1 MIIETKELSLSWI
14 TTCWF
19 LLHVPNESTTHYYGK
34 VIQLKFFIFYFWKG
48 SNSILWN
55 YQLLSFN
62 LAEKLPKLIFGE
74 DGVGYGGKL
83 SINFRIPDHNFLIQ
97 KRKEKK
103 KKKSNFS
110 LAISPSC
117 LLAKNVNLDHDIQLS
132 FLSRSLAE
140 NCKKIRKPFILL
152 IIKYY
157 FMTLQLNFNWPY
169 DL

>member
-1 MIIETKELSLSWI
+1 MAFA
-14 TTCWF
+14 TCARWVHDPDP
-19 LLHVPNESTTHYYGK
+19 LLRKSDPA
-34 VIQLKFFIFYFWKG
+34 QFFFFFWKG

-62 LAEKLPKLIFGE
+62 LGDYQLLSFNLGEKLPKLIFGV

-83 SINFRIPDHNFLIQ
+83 WSINFRILDHNFLIQ
-97 KRKEKK
+97 KRKM

-140 NCKKIRKPFILL
+140 NFKKIRKPFILL
-152 IIKYY
+152 INKYY
-157 FMTLQLNFNWPY
+157 FMTH
-169 DL
+169 